1 MDYSVYLFDFD
12 YTLANSEEG
21 ILKCFYGVLTPN
33 GYDGIE
39 ADAIRRTIGMHLTDA
54 FSLLTNVTDEKTIK
68 RFCDEFF
75 HIASIEMT
83 NGTYLFPD
91 VIPLLSKLKREGK
104 KVGII
109 STKRRLRINE
119 TLEKFDMFPLVDLV
133 IGVEDVESFKPNP
146 EGVYKA
152 LEVFCEKK
160 ENTLYVGD
168 SIIDAQ
174 TARNAG
180 VAFIGVTTG
189 TTKKSELQAFPHI
202 KIIDNLGSLYK

>member
-21 ILKCFYGVLTPN
+21 ILKCFYGVLEPN
-33 GYDGIE
+33 GYDIE
-39 ADAIRRTIGMHLTDA
+39 AEAIKRTIGMHLTDA
-54 FSLLTNVTDEKTIK
+54 FALLTNVSDKNTIK

-75 HIASIEMT
+75 YVANIEMT
-83 NGTYLFPD
+83 NGTFLFPD

-104 KVGII
+104 KIGIV
-109 STKRRLRINE
+109 STKRRMRINE
-119 TLEKFDMFPLVDLV
+119 TLLKFDMFPLVDIV
-133 IGVEDVESFKPNP
+133 VGVEDVTAFKPSP

-152 LEVFCEKK
+152 LDVLNEKK
-160 ENTLYVGD
+160 ENTLYIGD

-174 TARNAG
+174 TAKNAG

-189 TTKKSELQAFPHI
+189 TTLKSDLEVFPNI
-202 KIIDNLGSLYK
+202 KIIDNLSRLI